1 MERSKM
7 FLSKNA
13 KDIHK
18 ILPDLV
24 WTSTKVEIIST
35 KIRVKRYKKG
45 NRPHIVPEYMFKKN
59 P

>member
-1 MERSKM
+1 M